1 MVKYFYTQHSD
12 HFSNLTTTVQK
23 GGERSVAKIS
33 TIPPPLRGTTTRWLI
48 LDYLEIAN
56 QIDETG
62 ASSAE
67 ATTIHK
73 IPVYLSRPL

>member
-1 MVKYFYTQHSD
+1 MVKYFYTQHSN

-33 TIPPPLRGTTTRWLI
+33 NIPPPLRGTTTRWLI

-67 ATTIHK
+67 ATKIHK
-73 IPVYLSRPL
+73 IPAYLSRPL

>member
-23 GGERSVAKIS
+23 RRERSIAKIS

-67 ATTIHK
+67 ATKIHK

>member
-67 ATTIHK
+67 ATRIHK